1 MKASYIWAGV
11 AIIAIGVIG
20 YLLVVREAG
29 AVIVIKQGDREVS
42 LKFDDNRIPYESLFQ
57 RIFDQD
63 RDSFAQTAILA
74 NLEKKEIY
82 HRESLGLIAMLKKEH
97 PDSKLSKE
105 IRFILNSMV
114 GPFDRRVHTYHDITS
129 ATIVAV
135 TPCGAATTIATRR
148 TPVESASS
156 HVRTS

>member
-29 AVIVIKQGDREVS
+29 AVIVIKNGNREVS

-57 RIFDQD
+57 KMFDHD
-63 RDSFAQTAILA
+63 GDSFAQTAILA

-82 HRESLGLIAMLKKEH
+82 HRDSPGLIAMLKKEH

-105 IRFILNSMV
+105 VHSLLDRMV
-114 GPFDRRVHTYHDITS
+114 GPFDRSVHTYYS
-129 ATIVAV
+129 KP
-135 TPCGAATTIATRR
+135 TPC
-148 TPVESASS
+148 
-156 HVRTS
+156 